1 MDCSEREQ
9 GRMDVDEA
17 SVCVCVCVCV
27 WVGGW
32 VGVRKGGREGG
43 RRGKDVLCVCAKYS
57 EIHLGSPNLAAITE
71 INVMF
76 DAIYIGSEKL
86 AA

>member
-1 MDCSEREQ
+1 MRQ
-9 GRMDVDEA
+9 
-17 SVCVCVCVCV
+17 VCVCVGG
-27 WVGGW
+27 VGGW
-32 VGVRKGGREGG
+32 VCVRKGGREGG